1 MRRYDVKSNMERERE
16 RERVLEKLVMDG
28 CCSTSLPLFIDL
40 VQLNELMNR

>member
-16 RERVLEKLVMDG
+16 GVLEKLVMDG

-40 VQLNELMNR
+40 VQLNELING